1 MGLRFRKSIKIAPD
15 VKLNL
20 NKKSASVTLGGKGVH
35 YTVNSKGKRTASV
48 GIPGTGLS
56 YSESS
61 GATKKKK
68 ASRSISM
75 QPKQATSQN
84 TSKTGGGKKN
94 KWCIWIIIAVL
105 AIAIIGS
112 PTEDTSDSVPETI
125 TAIETVTEATTNSA
139 AVINTETETTTETET
154 STETIAE
161 TEPETETST
170 ETITETEP
178 ETETASEIEV
188 YSKLSISTETSA
200 SAESVSVASSDLNTT
215 PATKP
220 ISPASEQPV
229 PITDSSAAS
238 TSLPAAPEAADTIV
252 YITDT
257 GKKYHRQGCRHLK
270 KSCIEINLDQA
281 VLQYEPCGVC
291 NPPTK

>member
-1 MGLRFRKSIKIAPD
+1 MGLRFRKSIKIAPG

-20 NKKSASVTLGGKGVH
+20 NKKSTSVTLGGKGVH

-61 GATKKKK
+61 GGTKKKK
-68 ASRSISM
+68 SSGSSSM
-75 QPKQATSQN
+75 QPKQTTPQN
-84 TSKTGGGKKN
+84 TSEANGGKKN
-94 KWCIWIIIAVL
+94 KWWVWVIIAVL
-105 AIAIIGS
+105 AIGIIGS
-112 PTEDTSDSVPETI
+112 PTEDTSDSVPETT
-125 TAIETVTEATTNSA
+125 TAIETVTEVTTDSA

-154 STETIAE
+154 NTETIAE
-161 TEPETETST
+161 TEPETET
-170 ETITETEP
+170 
-178 ETETASEIEV
+178 ASEIEI
-188 YSKLSISTETSA
+188 YSEAAISTETAA
-200 SAESVSVASSDLNTT
+200 SAESVSVTPSDPVTT
-215 PATKP
+215 PAAP
-220 ISPASEQPV
+220 PASPASEQSV
-229 PITDSSAAS
+229 PISDGSAAS
-238 TSLPAAPEAADTIV
+238 TPLPAAPEAADTIV

-270 KSCIEINLDQA
+270 KSCIEISLDQA